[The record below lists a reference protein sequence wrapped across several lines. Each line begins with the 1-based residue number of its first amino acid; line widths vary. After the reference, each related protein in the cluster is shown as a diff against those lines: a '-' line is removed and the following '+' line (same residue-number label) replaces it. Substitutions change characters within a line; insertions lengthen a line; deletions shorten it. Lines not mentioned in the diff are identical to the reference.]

1 MLAAGE
7 GGTVTNL
14 TVGVEDAE
22 PPVAQDAQGW
32 PVWVAIAGVV
42 VLGLLLVAI
51 TLLTRHR
58 KRQLGASSEPS
69 VSKTS

>member
-1 MLAAGE
+1 MEEFAFDS
-7 GGTVTNL
+7 NL
-14 TVGVEDAE
+14 
-22 PPVAQDAQGW
+22 AQGW